1 MQLAGDA
8 NLVKE
13 TQNLRVKVLPSLS
26 TGAALGAAIVNPLLG
41 GAVFLGSKVLKDP
54 IDQIFSYEYRVSGTW
69 SDPHVE
75 KSLAAAARQ

>member
-1 MQLAGDA
+1 M
-8 NLVKE
+8 KE